1 MAKDR
6 NYDSYLSGYEITR
19 AQNQV
24 KDPATIPAI
33 NYNETGF
40 DTCMVVYYQR
50 TRFES
55 GIN

>member
-33 NYNETGF
+33 NSSKIKNPEYKKILTG
-40 DTCMVVYYQR
+40 VK
-50 TRFES
+50 
-55 GIN
+55 